1 MPGWASCSLYS
12 TPAVVPSHT
21 CPASIVVPV
30 VASRRAPVAETPRLF
45 EGGHHIPLLRCK
57 VPVTGASIP
66 TAGTDTHTLSSD
78 RGTSVGAGPT
88 GEGFG
93 FDDVTASGTCNRP
106 ASVSSKPGGVQCAP
120 HHMHAAPTSITAKLS
135 TRTSREPCTGS
146 PFSLAMGGAIPGI
159 SPPTLLVCQLSV
171 TATTSGDTCT
181 HTASHGDRG
190 PHSDERRVQS
200 VWHVTSV
207 NLATWGTSRSWSRR
221 GRSWR
226 C

>member
-1 MPGWASCSLYS
+1 M
-12 TPAVVPSHT
+12 PSHT

-106 ASVSSKPGGVQCAP
+106 AGVSSKPGGVQCAP
-120 HHMHAAPTSITAKLS
+120 HHMHAAPTSIAAKLS
-135 TRTSREPCTGS
+135 TRTSREPCAGS
-146 PFSLAMGGAIPGI
+146 PFSLAMGGCDPWDLTPPLCWCVSCQSRRRRAAIPAPTPPATVIVAPTAMSAGF
-159 SPPTLLVCQLSV
+159 SPS
-171 TATTSGDTCT
+171 
-181 HTASHGDRG
+181 
-190 PHSDERRVQS
+190 
-200 VWHVTSV
+200 
-207 NLATWGTSRSWSRR
+207 GTSPV
-221 GRSWR
+221 
-226 C
+226 